1 LTSSRKPQQIFQS
14 LDVDEKKGIIT
25 AYGERFLFIPTGL
38 IHSIENKLTENFG
51 PVTATS
57 FEYEIGKEGGAQY
70 VRIAAR
76 AGFDIKSPKNIGAI
90 ADRLGTLSGWGKL
103 DLVSIDFGQTIARL
117 RWRNGV
123 SVRNKKGKTPVCHFG
138 RGILT
143 GALEAIFGKK
153 CESLEVLCQGKG
165 DPYCEA
171 VIGDSAE
178 IGRVADTQRPRSG
191 SRR

>member
-1 LTSSRKPQQIFQS
+1 MTSSRKLQQIFQA
-14 LDVDEKKGIIT
+14 LDFDEKEGILT
-25 AYGERFLFIPTGL
+25 AYGARFLFIPTGL
-38 IHSIENKLTENFG
+38 IHSIENRLSDNFG
-51 PVTATS
+51 PVTANS

-76 AGFDIKSPKNIGAI
+76 AGFDIKNPKNIAAI

-103 DLVSIDFGQTIARL
+103 DLVSIDFDQRLARL

-123 SVRNKKGKTPVCHFG
+123 SVRNNKGKTPVCHFG

-171 VIGDSAE
+171 VIGDPKE
-178 IGRVADTQRPRSG
+178 IGRVADTQQPRLPSK
-191 SRR
+191 R